1 VLRSFGPAALFRH
14 FRHTPLPFGPF
25 LALGA
30 VAAVFIPDLA
40 LPWTWVS
47 SG

>member
-1 VLRSFGPAALFRH
+1 LFRH
-14 FRHTPLPFGPF
+14 LRRTPLPFGPF

-30 VAAVFIPDLA
+30 VTALYIPELA
-40 LPWTWVS
+40 LPWSWVS